1 MFNVFLVQG
10 DIETPIDNDHGMGL
24 TVTAATITDL
34 LPWHN
39 YTVKVFCGNV
49 GGFEMGGRETTFT
62 TDIPPP
68 SGTTEGE
75 VSDTM
80 VELSWAVDSLHLTDW
95 YRIEYEMVSGGGK
108 RAAAT
113 TVFASQLHG
122 TSVNVTGLVA
132 SSTYTIFIY
141 AGKGASYYEPHGTS
155 ITVTTLISS
164 GNQANGGLPL
174 GAIIGIIIG
183 GLALVAAVAVAFFI
197 LVVRQ
202 NRKTASI
209 KRIISQEMSLRS
221 SSSDPRPSI
230 GERRASRVSE
240 GTLLNTNMEISVPGF
255 LLLDAA
261 SQFRVEGPLGRGGT
275 ATVFKGVLL
284 DADLIQQHAT
294 KNIALKRVDPQEKL
308 SGEENK
314 ERFLSEVSLMWTC
327 AFHQNVAKFIGFTY
341 EPHKYIVTKL
351 YELDLYTFIHHP
363 TEALPS
369 ILALK
374 LSGDISC
381 AVSYMQDMGIV
392 HRDLKTQNILLEE
405 VTMNEKESY
414 LKHRHR
420 GGFEEDEGGRQG
432 LLPALRRSRGVCQR
446 GLRRPDYR
454 RRGRQAVRCVFLCHH
469 TVGAAHKAHPLGESC
484 QGPNRASGQ
493 EGHQGELLVWFSR
506 ACKGGELTLFFFFFC
521 FFSLQPEI
529 PQAIPGDEA
538 RQILLDMMVLCWN
551 PTPSNRPTFAQ
562 LHQKI
567 TSLF

>member
-414 LKHRHR
+414 LKAVVCDFGLARITSTATVVDSKKTKEVVKGFSPRYAAPEVFASVASVGLTTDAEADKQSDVYSFAIILWELLTRRIPWENLVRDQIELQVRKGTRVSFLFGFLEHAREGNSPFFSFSSVFFLYSPRFHRP
-420 GGFEEDEGGRQG
+420 FLET
-432 LLPALRRSRGVCQR
+432 
-446 GLRRPDYR
+446 
-454 RRGRQAVRCVFLCHH
+454 RRGR
-469 TVGAAHKAHPLGESC
+469 
-484 QGPNRASGQ
+484 
-493 EGHQGELLVWFSR
+493 
-506 ACKGGELTLFFFFFC
+506 FC
-521 FFSLQPEI
+521 S
-529 PQAIPGDEA
+529 
-538 RQILLDMMVLCWN
+538 
-551 PTPSNRPTFAQ
+551 T
-562 LHQKI
+562 
-567 TSLF
+567 